1 MSLRGDCGVNLRVLL
16 ALEED
21 AFAAAIKAEVEQ
33 CFPSFAALYKVF
45 FFWFGCLRLANDI
58 DFVPMVIGVTFGL
71 IFGTTDALTGDAAAP
86 LNFLLFSIAPGESFS
101 FFLFRA
107 DRRTGASS

>member
-1 MSLRGDCGVNLRVLL
+1 M
-16 ALEED
+16 
-21 AFAAAIKAEVEQ
+21 
-33 CFPSFAALYKVF
+33 VF
-45 FFWFGCLRLANDI
+45 
-58 DFVPMVIGVTFGL
+58 GVTFGL
-71 IFGTTDALTGDAAAP
+71 VFGTTDALTGDAAAP